1 MGGTGS
7 LSAVARST
15 SKEHEGV
22 GAGRSRPIWAKAAAP
37 SNGAAANR
45 PKRTRRAETAAST
58 WRSLRCLEHGCRGI
72 GSRKDVTAGVAATEP
87 QSHGETV
94 GFVPSY
100 VACNAIHIVV
110 GIIGRK
116 VWRRRRW
123 CAGSGLVYVLV
134 RLLEAVPIGAVN
146 RHRLQPNASRGHG
159 MRCLLTYEVV
169 GRRGCSYSSSGSS
182 GTCTRAR
189 QRGAEGTVRTVGPS
203 LATSF

>member
-1 MGGTGS
+1 MANQT
-7 LSAVARST
+7 AA
-15 SKEHEGV
+15 EHEGV
-22 GAGRSRPIWAKAAAP
+22 WAGGSGSVRSKATASSDGATTNRPERAR
-37 SNGAAANR
+37 GAAAS
-45 PKRTRRAETAAST
+45 ASA
-58 WRSLRCLEHGCRGI
+58 RGRLGCLEHTSWGV
-72 GSRKDVTAGVAATEP
+72 GSRRDVTAGVAATEP
-87 QSHGETV
+87 QSRGEAV
-94 GFVPSY
+94 GFV
-100 VACNAIHIVV
+100 ACNVIHIVV

-159 MRCLLTYEVV
+159 MRCLLTYEMI
-169 GRRGCSYSSSGSS
+169 GRRGCSYSSSGSSGSS